1 MNSFNEFEANQIL
14 NIPLSWRLPD
24 DKKVW
29 SWERNGNYSVRS
41 AYHLL
46 KEETLR
52 DIPEPSTAGNT
63 EIWKS
68 IWKVQA
74 PQRVKNFLWRV
85 VKRILPTRCRL
96 EQKGVAL
103 DPICPLCHD
112 GEETQEHLFMHCQV
126 IQRFWFLSPLGL
138 HVPTDVNFFQWMEH
152 WLSNSNFMATQLFSL
167 SLWTI
172 WKMRNDSVFNKKS
185 PNCMN
190 VVQNIS
196 VMAEEFNL
204 ACNLITNVVSEPII
218 SSDVDNKWEPPP
230 VGFVKINIDAGC
242 FKNNYTCWG
251 LIGRNHQGVV
261 QVAAT
266 KRERMSCSPMLA
278 EARGLRWCLQWIKDH
293 NFQNVVVEMDA
304 ENVVNCFLGKIN
316 IVEIDLV
323 VADCLDI
330 LFSLLNVSVLA
341 VKRCKNMAAH
351 SLVGVAMNLGSHLW
365 FGNVPDPV
373 SSIVLSEL
381 IVCNE

>member
-68 IWKVQA
+68 IWK
-74 PQRVKNFLWRV
+74 
-85 VKRILPTRCRL
+85 
-96 EQKGVAL
+96 
-103 DPICPLCHD
+103 
-112 GEETQEHLFMHCQV
+112 V

-365 FGNVPDPV
+365 FGNVLDPV